1 MRVRARMYARLRT
14 LEARGKAMFSEDLAL
29 LVSNGILQRPAA
41 FGGGARRLHNLLHP
55 LLELCAGQRVE
66 DVAVELL
73 HLVEV
78 GLGKVDRAL
87 EPACRRH
94 VLDAM
99 LHHALQEGLGAA
111 EAAHH
116 GDECVRRVVKVCDV
130 KAPRVQLLGHVKR
143 NPPVRTPV
151 VVGNFGNL
159 RSNHHVG
166 VPQVDDRQ
174 LKALRGPRA
183 VPAPLLWRATLVA
196 VHAQLQVVV
205 VLVFGELQQDHPA
218 GAARACRR
226 RDAQPPRPAR
236 PALVVAAVVG
246 ADLPLARVAR
256 KAVRDRLHAGPRAPD
271 KLVVGRK
278 EAQQPLLAH
287 HGVALGH
294 HAHGPGRRYR
304 NRWLVAWQ
312 PPFVLNPM
320 RKLLAAAGL
329 GLARSH
335 TRAARLPVARSN
347 WSLLRA
353 GAAPSADGRRWRGVS
368 GGPQGADGGGGEG
381 QVPSTPLDSAD
392 AALRQGLLTRATL
405 RESLGGQQALLD
417 ETKASLQQKVVAEAG
432 LSAQGATHEPQEAAA
447 AVEKSEPETPL
458 ITLIKERLALGPM
471 PVSEYMQ
478 LALAHP
484 EHGYYKSKGF
494 TGIFGQRGDFT
505 TAPEISQMFGEIVA
519 VWVVWTWQTLGC
531 PKRVQLIELGPGRGT
546 MMADMLRAAARFR
559 PFLDAL
565 SVHMVDSSEQLQ
577 EIQRKRLSSGSK
589 RHERTVKHDGT
600 GVTVHWH
607 NALSEVAFLS
617 HLRPAP
623 GHGRV
628 LPILRQ
634 DHSELTLVW

>member
-1 MRVRARMYARLRT
+1 
-14 LEARGKAMFSEDLAL
+14 
-29 LVSNGILQRPAA
+29 
-41 FGGGARRLHNLLHP
+41 
-55 LLELCAGQRVE
+55 
-66 DVAVELL
+66 
-73 HLVEV
+73 
-78 GLGKVDRAL
+78 
-87 EPACRRH
+87 
-94 VLDAM
+94 
-99 LHHALQEGLGAA
+99 
-111 EAAHH
+111 
-116 GDECVRRVVKVCDV
+116 
-130 KAPRVQLLGHVKR
+130 
-143 NPPVRTPV
+143 
-151 VVGNFGNL
+151 
-159 RSNHHVG
+159 
-166 VPQVDDRQ
+166 
-174 LKALRGPRA
+174 
-183 VPAPLLWRATLVA
+183 
-196 VHAQLQVVV
+196 
-205 VLVFGELQQDHPA
+205 
-218 GAARACRR
+218 
-226 RDAQPPRPAR
+226 
-236 PALVVAAVVG
+236 
-246 ADLPLARVAR
+246 
-256 KAVRDRLHAGPRAPD
+256 
-271 KLVVGRK
+271 
-278 EAQQPLLAH
+278 
-287 HGVALGH
+287 
-294 HAHGPGRRYR
+294 
-304 NRWLVAWQ
+304 
-312 PPFVLNPM
+312 M

-634 DHSELTLVW
+634 AHSELTLVW